1 MPLAQGCRGLHSGPP
16 PPVPLL
22 TRQRDHGH
30 LWGIL
35 GTPPLEPIT
44 PTRLPRGSRDARIL
58 WSNSSNP
65 LLGPEQ
71 TFLDP
76 PSRKWRLYLC
86 PLVDTQ
92 TQCLGRLWRG
102 FECIIW
108 AVPTHVGQ
116 ATHSSG
122 WRWEWKRKEEWP
134 DWEQGAGTTSFQSH
148 ALGQNSED
156 PRNSNLN
163 LVFQVVLRI
172 YLSR

>member
-1 MPLAQGCRGLHSGPP
+1 MIAWSQALLPLDSGNKRVLAPGPRLQRTALWPSSICSPSHQAKRPWESVGHSG
-16 PPVPLL
+16 
-22 TRQRDHGH
+22 HA
-30 LWGIL
+30 
-35 GTPPLEPIT
+35 PLEPIT
-44 PTRLPRGSRDARIL
+44 PTRLPQGSRDPRIL

-86 PLVDTQ
+86 PLVDTR

-122 WRWEWKRKEEWP
+122 WR
-134 DWEQGAGTTSFQSH
+134 
-148 ALGQNSED
+148 
-156 PRNSNLN
+156 
-163 LVFQVVLRI
+163 
-172 YLSR
+172 